1 MQTNPLI
8 DPQDL
13 VRRPSLF
20 GKLSMGCL
28 IALAV
33 PILCVFLLIKIPM
46 WVNDGRLD
54 DFAERFYNLPL
65 PPSTEFADHDAQG
78 SVQLRS
84 NGNHCDYLVRFSL
97 RTRLSD
103 QEITRYY
110 EKLNVAGVDGGR
122 AYVTVYSPKHSSRF
136 EAGRPEPF
144 IVEIFDSTDPG
155 WDIRCH

>member
-1 MQTNPLI
+1 MQTDPPI

-13 VRRPSLF
+13 LRRPSLF
-20 GKLSMGCL
+20 GKPSKGCL

-33 PILCVFLLIKIPM
+33 PVLCLFLLIKIPM
-46 WVNDGRLD
+46 WVNDGRLN
-54 DFAERFYNLPL
+54 DFAERFYKLPL
-65 PPSTEFADHDAQG
+65 PPSAEFADYDAQG

-97 RTRLSD
+97 TTQLSD

-110 EKLNVAGVDGGR
+110 EKLNVPGVDGGR
-122 AYVTVYSPKHSSRF
+122 AYVTVYFPKYSSRF
-136 EAGRPEPF
+136 EAGWPELF